1 MKIFK
6 LLLVFVILAWFFAVA
21 YGAYRVYLSFDI
33 SDPLRL
39 SRIALKS
46 AELERLTEQ
55 ERQKTEREKRETA
68 KTLAKLRR
76 QELVE
81 NHEAVS
87 VAAVTLATFTRLF
100 PVLLFSAASI
110 GGLVF
115 AFTRRVRIE
124 SPICG
129 EFPRR
134 DAFQLA
140 SMALQVQYAEA
151 AGRVAAFSE
160 DTTRHRL
167 QDFATIGKTF
177 LRGVNTEPAALL
189 PGTPQT
195 AVENLSFSQAVRDFR
210 QHEILI
216 GYDSG
221 SPVFFPI
228 EGFVS
233 CAFGGGSGSG
243 KTSKLRFL
251 TAQLILNGVNVSI
264 LDAHQGN
271 KESLVDSLGELA
283 NMPNVRIFPPFETRQ
298 AVKTMLSDVRTVIA
312 GGKPADVPCVYVL
325 DELKPLNRACSEVE
339 TLFDVIANEGRKY
352 LQFMVASSQTW
363 EASLFGKLG
372 SAARDACVLKMAAR
386 MPKEQ
391 ARTLFKDGET
401 ARTVAKLARPEMFA
415 DSMQFSG
422 VVNVPFCSRD
432 DMDTLAAKFGAGALP
447 RNAEHEIDDSA
458 IDATPETFDT
468 SEGVLRANGYN
479 VIPFPKREPTNQLR
493 TKSEPERTDVKALRE
508 SAGVSQGKFAEL
520 TGCSLS
526 KLKKV
531 ETNAAKFDDAEISQ
545 ILTNFE
551 AWQKSGEPSNQLRTK
566 GEPGAKDGQT
576 KPEPKEA

>member
-6 LLLVFVILAWFFAVA
+6 LLLIFVLLAWVSAIG

-39 SRIALKS
+39 NKIALKA
-46 AELERLTEQ
+46 AELERQTEQ

-87 VAAVTLATFTRLF
+87 FAAVTLATFTRLF
-100 PVLLFSAASI
+100 PVLMFSAASI

-115 AFTRRVRIE
+115 AFTRRVKIE
-124 SPICG
+124 SPVAG
-129 EFPRR
+129 VFPRK

-151 AGRVAAFSE
+151 AGRVAALGE
-160 DTTRHRL
+160 ETTRHRL
-167 QDFATIGKTF
+167 QDFAAIGKTF
-177 LRGVNTEPAALL
+177 LRNTHTEPAALL
-189 PGTPQT
+189 PVTPQT
-195 AVENLSFSQAVRDFR
+195 AVENLSFQQAVKDFR

-221 SPVFFPI
+221 SPVFFPV

-271 KESLVDSLGELA
+271 KQSLVDSLGNLA
-283 NMPNVRIFPPFETRQ
+283 NMPNVRVFPPFETRQ
-298 AVKTMLSDVRTVIA
+298 AVKTMLSDVQAVIA
-312 GGKPADVPCVYVL
+312 GKKPADVPCVYVL
-325 DELKPLNRACSEVE
+325 DELKPLNRACSDVE
-339 TLFDVIANEGRKY
+339 TLFDVVANEGRKFN
-352 LQFMVASSQTW
+352 QFMVASSQTW

-391 ARTLFKDGET
+391 ARTLFKDGDT
-401 ARTVAKLARPEMFA
+401 ARTVARLGKPEMFA
-415 DSMQFSG
+415 DSMLFSG
-422 VVNVPFCSRD
+422 VVSVPFCSRD
-432 DMDTLAAKFGAGALP
+432 DLNMLAAQKMPSIPHRTASERAETIEPEKETGETVNVSENVSNLLPFPCTKRDEMPIERAETNHAPEYTAQEFRAIFNAKIESGLETLSGLAAKIGVNKGGFHRFLK
-447 RNAEHEIDDSA
+447 NNEHPS
-458 IDATPETFDT
+458 DT
-468 SEGVLRANGYN
+468 M
-479 VIPFPKREPTNQLR
+479 Q
-493 TKSEPERTDVKALRE
+493 ERFKAFLGTYLE
-508 SAGVSQGKFAEL
+508 K
-520 TGCSLS
+520 
-526 KLKKV
+526 
-531 ETNAAKFDDAEISQ
+531 
-545 ILTNFE
+545 
-551 AWQKSGEPSNQLRTK
+551 
-566 GEPGAKDGQT
+566 QT
-576 KPEPKEA
+576 A